1 MPPVVIVVELR
12 LPTPYLSTLTILLI
26 LLGHL
31 ACLDS
36 YRLDHVLN
44 RFEIRLLSDQLV
56 AIVLVLDSAR
66 NYWIRSCRA

>member
-1 MPPVVIVVELR
+1 MLPVVIVVELR

-44 RFEIRLLSDQLV
+44 RFEYRLFSDELV
-56 AIVLVLDSAR
+56 VIVLVLGSAR
-66 NYWIRSCRA
+66 NCGIRSRCA